1 MHAQRCACCVVHA
14 SLIRSGAALKEPV
27 PTMATDALSTCD
39 KKKRELVTRT
49 LPPCL
54 SFQNRTTFNSDSSD
68 SCMLRSVE
76 ILTWSIRGFL
86 HASVL
91 WIVSWIPSRE
101 GKRERERERPL
112 YPANR
117 QYSQAI
123 LLRVAREW
131 ATTSSRKCLR
141 SSSSWPSSVCVWWW
155 KPLTRCSQKR
165 QEMLVSA

>member
-1 MHAQRCACCVVHA
+1 MCMLRSSRKFDPLRSCFERASARYGDGCFVHV
-14 SLIRSGAALKEPV
+14 RQ
-27 PTMATDALSTCD
+27 
-39 KKKRELVTRT
+39 KKRELVTWT

-54 SFQNRTTFNSDSSD
+54 SFQNRKAFNSDSSD

-76 ILTWSIRGFL
+76 ILTWSIRFPACFSAL
-86 HASVL
+86 DC
-91 WIVSWIPSRE
+91 IMNTF
-101 GKRERERERPL
+101 KRGQKRERPL
-112 YPANR
+112 YSANR

-131 ATTSSRKCLR
+131 ATTSSRECLR